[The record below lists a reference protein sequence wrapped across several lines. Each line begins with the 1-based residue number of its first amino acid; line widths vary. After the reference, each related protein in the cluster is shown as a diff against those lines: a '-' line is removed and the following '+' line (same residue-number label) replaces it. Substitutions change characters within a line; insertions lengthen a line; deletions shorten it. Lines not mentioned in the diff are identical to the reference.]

1 MCAKLL
7 RLFLTLCNPMDCSPS
22 GASVRGILQ
31 AGILE
36 WIAMSFSRGSSQ
48 TQGLNLHLLC
58 LLHWQLGS
66 LPPAPPGKPF
76 MGIVKV
82 RVTQLCPTL
91 CDPRDYTVH
100 GILQARILEWVAFP
114 FSRDFSQPR
123 FQTQVSC
130 TASRFFKSWA
140 TREVV
145 RKRTLVTNC
154 NQRCML

>member
-91 CDPRDYTVH
+91 CDPMGCSPPGSSVR
-100 GILQARILEWVAFP
+100 GILQAGTLGRVAFP
-114 FSRDFSQPR
+114 FPKRTFPTR
-123 FQTQVSC
+123 ERTQVSC
-130 TASRFFKSWA
+130 IGRRVLFFFFFF
-140 TREVV
+140 TI
-145 RKRTLVTNC
+145 
-154 NQRCML
+154 